1 MKATLRRLA
10 VVLAVTSI
18 AALEPGMALAHGIGG
33 RADLPVPVSYFAVGA
48 GIAIVASFVL
58 LSALWT
64 EPRLQ
69 EGSWIGIRRPPGA
82 RRLVTALRAIGIA
95 GLALVVVAGLVDGN
109 SSPLNIAPVLVFV
122 YFWLVV
128 PFASAAAGN
137 LWRWMSPWAA
147 LSRRLNAR
155 RPERD
160 DLLTRMGIWPAVVV
174 LIGFTW
180 LELVA
185 PNGAEPRTL
194 AVAALLY
201 TAFVVGAGYL
211 AGPES
216 GLRLADAF
224 HTYNGLIARIAPVDV
239 VPADTVGTTVA
250 TTRNVSVVRRR
261 WLSALPT
268 IPEWPGLTAFVVVMI
283 ATVSY
288 DGASGTELWA
298 SLTGDLRRETW
309 FQTISLLGF
318 IVAIGAAYA
327 GASWAAARLAGGG
340 WTAPRVARRFAH
352 TLVPIA
358 LAYAVA
364 HYITLVLYEG
374 QLLLITASD
383 PFGLGWNLF
392 GTAGWNVDFFLSPE
406 VVWYLQ
412 VVAIVAGHIAGVVLA
427 HDRALADF
435 GGEVAVR
442 TQYAMLALMV
452 ALTSLGLFILAG

>member
-1 MKATLRRLA
+1 VKRLGRRLVVVATA
-10 VVLAVTSI
+10 VVAATAFDAAVAS
-18 AALEPGMALAHGIGG
+18 AHGIGG

-48 GIAIVASFVL
+48 GIAIVGSFVL

-69 EGSWIGIRRPPGA
+69 GGSWTGIGRRTRA
-82 RRLVTALRAIGIA
+82 RRLVAALRAIGVA
-95 GLALVVVAGLVDGN
+95 SLVLVVLGGLVDGDA
-109 SSPLNIAPVLVFV
+109 SPLNIAPVLVFV

-147 LSRRLNAR
+147 LSRRLNAH
-155 RPERD
+155 RPEREG
-160 DLLTRMGIWPAVVV
+160 LLATIGIWPAVVA
-174 LIGFTW
+174 LIAFTW
-180 LELVA
+180 LELVS
-185 PNGAEPRTL
+185 PTGAEPRTL
-194 AVAALLY
+194 AIAALLY

-224 HTYNGLIARIAPVDV
+224 HTYNGLISRIAPIDI
-239 VPADTVGTTVA
+239 VPADKVGTAVA
-250 TTRNVSVVRRR
+250 TAEVGIVRRR

-268 IPEWPGLTAFVVVMI
+268 LPEWPGLATFVIAMI

-298 SLTGDLRRETW
+298 SLTGDVRRETW
-309 FQTISLLGF
+309 FETLSLLGF
-318 IVAIGAAYA
+318 IAAIGVAYGA
-327 GASWAAARLAGGG
+327 ASWAAARLAGSG
-340 WTAPRVARRFAH
+340 WTARRVAARFAH

-374 QLLLITASD
+374 QLLIVTASD

-392 GTAGWNVDFFLSPE
+392 GTAEWDVRFFLSPE

-412 VVAIVAGHIAGVVLA
+412 VMAIVAGHIAGVVLA

>member
-1 MKATLRRLA
+1 VRGLTIGLVVVLLATLDP
-10 VVLAVTSI
+10 
-18 AALEPGMALAHGIGG
+18 AAAFAHGLGG
-33 RADLPVPVSYFAVGA
+33 RSDLPVPVSYFVVGA
-48 GIAIVASFVL
+48 GIAIIASFVM

-69 EGSWIGIRRPPGA
+69 GGSVTSIGHRIGA

-95 GLALVVVAGLVDGN
+95 GFVLVVLGGLINGDE
-109 SSPLNIAPVLVFV
+109 SPLNIAPVLVFV

-128 PFASAAAGN
+128 PFASSAAGN

-147 LSRRLNAR
+147 LSRRLNGR

-160 DLLTRMGIWPAVVV
+160 HLLTTVGIWPAVAT
-174 LIGFTW
+174 LIAFTW

-185 PNGAEPRTL
+185 PTGAEPRTL
-194 AVAALLY
+194 AIAALLY
-201 TAFVVGAGYL
+201 TAFVVAAGYV

-224 HTYNGLIARIAPVDV
+224 HTYNGLIARIAPVDIV
-239 VPADTVGTTVA
+239 AGDKVGTAVA
-250 TTRNVSVVRRR
+250 TADVGMVRRR

-268 IPEWPGLTAFVVVMI
+268 LPEWPGLTAFVIAMI
-283 ATVSY
+283 STVSY

-309 FQTISLLGF
+309 FQTLSLLGF
-318 IVAIGAAYA
+318 IVAIGAAYG
-327 GASWAAARLAGGG
+327 GASWVAARLGGGG
-340 WTAPRVARRFAH
+340 WTAVRLARRFAH

-364 HYITLVLYEG
+364 HYVTLVLYEG
-374 QLLLITASD
+374 QLLLSTASD

-392 GTAGWNVDFFLSPE
+392 GTADWSVDFFMSPE
-406 VVWYLQ
+406 AVWYLQ
-412 VVAIVAGHIAGVVLA
+412 VIAIVAGHIAGVVLA

>member
-1 MKATLRRLA
+1 MPTSLRRLA
-10 VVLAVTSI
+10 IVLAATLL
-18 AALEPGMALAHGIGG
+18 AALDPAVVLAHGIGG

-48 GIAIVASFVL
+48 GIAIVASFVM

-69 EGSWIGIRRPPGA
+69 GGEWTSISRSSGA
-82 RRLVTALRAIGIA
+82 RRLVTVLRAIGIA
-95 GLALVVVAGLVDGN
+95 GFALVVIGGLIDGT

-147 LSRRLNAR
+147 LSRRLNAG

-160 DLLTRMGIWPAVVV
+160 DLLTTIGIWPATIA

-185 PNGAEPRTL
+185 PAGAEPRTL
-194 AVAALLY
+194 AIAAFLY
-201 TAFVVGAGYL
+201 TAYVVGAGYL

-224 HTYNGLIARIAPVDV
+224 HTYNGLIARIAPLDV
-239 VPADTVGTTVA
+239 VPVDRVGTAVA
-250 TTRNVSVVRRR
+250 TAEVGVVRRG

-268 IPEWPGLTAFVVVMI
+268 LPEWPGLTAFVIAMI

-298 SLTGDLRRETW
+298 DLAGDLRRETW
-309 FQTISLLGF
+309 FQTLSLLGC
-318 IVAIGAAYA
+318 IVVIGAAYGA
-327 GASWAAARLAGGG
+327 ASWAAARLAGGE
-340 WTAPRVARRFAH
+340 WTAHRVARRFAH

-364 HYITLVLYEG
+364 HYVTLVLYEG

-392 GTAGWNVDFFLSPE
+392 GTADWSVSFFMSPE
-406 VVWYLQ
+406 AVWYLQ
-412 VVAIVAGHIAGVVLA
+412 VIAIVAGHIAGVVLA

-435 GGEVAVR
+435 GGEIAVR